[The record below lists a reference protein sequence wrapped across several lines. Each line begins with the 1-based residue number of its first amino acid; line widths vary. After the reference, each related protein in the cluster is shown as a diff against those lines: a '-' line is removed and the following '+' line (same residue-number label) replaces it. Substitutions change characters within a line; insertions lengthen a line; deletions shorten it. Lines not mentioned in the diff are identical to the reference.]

1 MEDLETNIDIT
12 EDNIEELEELY
23 GSLED
28 TNETSE

>member
-23 GSLED
+23 GSMEVED
-28 TNETSE
+28 EVSE

>member
-12 EDNIEELEELY
+12 EDNIEELEESY

-28 TNETSE
+28 TNEVSE

>member
-12 EDNIEELEELY
+12 EDNIEELEESY

-28 TNETSE
+28 DNEVSE